1 MDAPRSIRT
10 FNPGAM
16 NYGPFARKHGA
27 IGTDGRLAIFPDEDT
42 GYKAMSSLL
51 DVYGKRGQN
60 TVSSIIGG
68 LPTNPNLAWAPR
80 GVDNNSTDTYIQKVA
95 SKLGIAPDT
104 PITPELRPVL
114 MRAMAEYEAGVPLGS
129 VPRPASPA
137 TPVQTSPP
145 TGQPAMTP
153 YTGATPDDVSTQRK
167 MAQALMGQ
175 GMSTEPVGHW
185 TQALAR
191 VLQGGVG
198 GMYQAQAK
206 QGEQQG
212 NQALAQALSGGTPT
226 AASLVA
232 NPWTRDVG
240 KSLFIAEA
248 KQRATAAGPE
258 EYGKAGAVFQDPVTG
273 EFKAIQFGG
282 KGSLKTHPLTGMR
295 PAKGTKQVGDELV
308 DVGTGAPVRNVAPQI
323 AGKEEAEAIGQARGK
338 SAADLP
344 RVLDNA
350 NQALETINQIRTH
363 PGKKVGTG
371 VAGIV
376 PAVPGTTQAAFVDLV
391 DQAKGKAFLEAFN
404 SLKGGGQITE
414 VEGKKATDAIA
425 RLNRARRVEDF
436 DKALDDFEGIV
447 KSGIE
452 RAKKSAVGRYAA
464 PNLDTAS
471 QPIPRVASDAD
482 YDALPTGAVFLDP
495 NGDKRTKP

>member
-1 MDAPRSIRT
+1 MDQPRSIRT

-129 VPRPASPA
+129 VPRPTSPA
-137 TPVQTSPP
+137 QPQASTQ

-212 NQALAQALSGGTPT
+212 NQSLAQALSGGTPT
-226 AASLVA
+226 ASSLVA
-232 NPWTRDVG
+232 NPWTRDLGMKVAQAQLTAKPDLTTG
-240 KSLFIAEA
+240 QREYQTAKQQGFPGTFLEYQTALSEA
-248 KQRATAAGPE
+248 KRPTTN
-258 EYGKAGAVFQDPVTG
+258 VT
-273 EFKAIQFGG
+273 
-282 KGSLKTHPLTGMR
+282 
-295 PAKGTKQVGDELV
+295 V
-308 DVGTGAPVRNVAPQI
+308 
-323 AGKEEAEAIGQARGK
+323 
-338 SAADLP
+338 
-344 RVLDNA
+344 
-350 NQALETINQIRTH
+350 
-363 PGKKVGTG
+363 
-371 VAGIV
+371 
-376 PAVPGTTQAAFVDLV
+376 
-391 DQAKGKAFLEAFN
+391 
-404 SLKGGGQITE
+404 
-414 VEGKKATDAIA
+414 
-425 RLNRARRVEDF
+425 
-436 DKALDDFEGIV
+436 
-447 KSGIE
+447 
-452 RAKKSAVGRYAA
+452 
-464 PNLDTAS
+464 
-471 QPIPRVASDAD
+471 
-482 YDALPTGAVFLDP
+482 
-495 NGDKRTKP
+495 NGDKEGAKVLAKRLGERVEIGDQSRKMKGDLSVLSDLSTKIGTVGATGDIMNALGPYASALGIKIEGLSDFEAFSSVVSRLAPTMRPPGSGATSDFEFKQFLNSLPKLSQTTEGRQKVLETLNALSDYNIAVADISEKALAGEIDRAEATRMTRALGNPMQMMRKNNPGLPDLKAPAPAPPKPGDVYKGHRFKGGDPSKPENWEVAR